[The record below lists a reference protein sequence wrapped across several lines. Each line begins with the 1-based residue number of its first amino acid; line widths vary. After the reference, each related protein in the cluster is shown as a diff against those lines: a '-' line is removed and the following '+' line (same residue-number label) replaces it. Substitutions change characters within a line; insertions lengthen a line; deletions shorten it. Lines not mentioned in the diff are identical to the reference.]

1 MKRKRLPLPAHPL
14 TKFFRPAAE
23 SVTTSLGDASVCSY
37 RGTVRH
43 FLAYLGAQYPEVH
56 SLDQLRRDPHILGW
70 LALLRSHN
78 PPLATITRANYVIY
92 LRRMLEELAWT
103 QQLPALAHLL
113 GRDDV
118 PRKEHHLPRPLS
130 PEQDQLI
137 QRELLRRNDLAS
149 NVLLLLRHTGMRI
162 GECVDLSVDCLRTL
176 GPNQW
181 AIHVPLGK
189 LKTERWVPVD
199 SLVCQLVDR
208 IRSLRPPSAPNAGR
222 LLLPRPRGRY
232 MLIRRLRAALQD
244 VVKAAG
250 IAARI
255 VPHQFRHTYGTEMLR
270 AGVSFAAVMKL
281 LGHKSP
287 HMTLEYLEIT
297 QQDLQREF
305 QLARSHPRHLT
316 PHPPMAPSVPLPRAD
331 LDSVIDSLKA
341 AQHVLEMFRR
351 SLPERPARRLLDRL
365 ANRLV
370 KILAT
375 VRKLKPPQT

>member
-1 MKRKRLPLPAHPL
+1 MKRQRTPLPTHPL
-14 TKFFRPAAE
+14 TKFFGPAAE
-23 SVTTSLGDASVCSY
+23 SVTTSLGGASVTSY

-43 FLAYLGAQYPEVH
+43 FLTYLGARYPQVR
-56 SLDQLRRDPHILGW
+56 SLDRLSRDPHILGW

-78 PPLATITRANYVIY
+78 PPFAAITRANYVIY

-118 PRKEHHLPRPLS
+118 PRKEHHLPRPLT

-137 QRELLRRNDLAS
+137 QRELLRRNDLTG
-149 NVLLLLRHTGMRI
+149 NILLLLRHTGMRI
-162 GECVDLSVDCLRTL
+162 GECVDLSMDCLRPL
-176 GPNQW
+176 GPDQW

-199 SLVCQLVDR
+199 SMVCQLVER
-208 IRSLRPPSAPNAGR
+208 LRSLRSPDAPPTGR
-222 LLLPRPRGRY
+222 LLLARPRGHK
-232 MLIRRLRAALQD
+232 MLVRRIRAALQD
-244 VVKAAG
+244 VAKSAG
-250 IAARI
+250 VPARI

-305 QLARSHPRHLT
+305 QLARSQPRHL
-316 PHPPMAPSVPLPRAD
+316 APQPKGPLATVRTG
-331 LDSVIDSLKA
+331 LDGFIDSLLA

-351 SLPERPARRLLDRL
+351 ALPNGASRRCLGRL
-365 ANRLV
+365 ANRLT
-370 KILAT
+370 KILIDA
-375 VRKLKPPQT
+375 RKLDTP

>member
-1 MKRKRLPLPAHPL
+1 MKPKVLPLPTHPL
-14 TKFFRPAAE
+14 TKFFQTAAE
-23 SVTTSLGDASVCSY
+23 SVTTSLGDSSVTSY
-37 RGTVRH
+37 RGTVRL
-43 FLAYLGAQYPEVH
+43 FLTYLGAQYPRVH

-70 LALLRSHN
+70 LAPFRSHN
-78 PPLATITRANYVIY
+78 PPLATITRANRVIC

-113 GRDDV
+113 GREDV
-118 PRKEHHLPRPLS
+118 PRKERHLPRPLT

-137 QRELLRRNDLAS
+137 QHELRRRNDFTS

-162 GECVDLSVDCLRTL
+162 GECADLSFDCLRPL

-199 SLVCQLVDR
+199 SMVCQLVDR
-208 IRSLRPPSAPNAGR
+208 IRSLRPPTAPQAGR
-222 LLLPRPRGRY
+222 LLLPRRRGRY
-232 MLIRRLRAALQD
+232 MLIRRLRAALRD
-244 VVKAAG
+244 VVASVG
-250 IAARI
+250 ITARI
-255 VPHQFRHTYGTEMLR
+255 VPHQFRHSYGTEMMR
-270 AGVSFAAVMKL
+270 AGVGFTAVMKL

-305 QLARSHPRHLT
+305 HLARAHPRHLMPLPT
-316 PHPPMAPSVPLPRAD
+316 IASVSKPRAD
-331 LDSVIDSLKA
+331 LACLIGTLRA

-351 SLPERPARRLLDRL
+351 SLVEDSARQLLGRL

-370 KILAT
+370 KILAEAK
-375 VRKLKPPQT
+375 KLTPPQK